1 MLDDIGKS
9 LLLRKAAG
17 YEGELKVL
25 GSNIRRLGYI
35 SEVKSVISE
44 FTQYDVG
51 SEELERVMESGEIG
65 AAYWKLHDIQK
76 LQEKFGEY
84 LQGKYITGEE
94 LLDVFSAVVQQSEI
108 LKTVWLYLTDSPDLH
123 RYRTGCLDSF

>member
-17 YEGELKVL
+17 DMEGELKVL

-51 SEELERVMESGEIG
+51 AEELERVM
-65 AAYWKLHDIQK
+65 
-76 LQEKFGEY
+76 
-84 LQGKYITGEE
+84 
-94 LLDVFSAVVQQSEI
+94 AVSYTH
-108 LKTVWLYLTDSPDLH
+108 L
-123 RYRTGCLDSF
+123 C